1 MFNTIFSSHLQKAL
15 YALMPQASADTP
27 PFARSLVYSN
37 FPPQNL
43 SSVNSLLTSAS
54 STSTRPCIKWYLSS
68 IRYFQIMQSYPD
80 PFVKDMP
87 RLQYV
92 LRGIKYD
99 EAKKNQQSRQ
109 RLPVTIDIL
118 QKVYQVL
125 LHNPT
130 DFDNVV
136 VGISFVFSSIRRNYY
151 T

>member
-1 MFNTIFSSHLQKAL
+1 
-15 YALMPQASADTP
+15 
-27 PFARSLVYSN
+27 
-37 FPPQNL
+37 
-43 SSVNSLLTSAS
+43 
-54 STSTRPCIKWYLSS
+54 
-68 IRYFQIMQSYPD
+68 MQSYPD